1 MKLTV
6 GSRPRQALDGCRVE
20 RPPGWDGGVEIV
32 EASVEPRAFPLR
44 VSTGLGICLKRA
56 PAPHHVVADGRALT
70 YPADAL
76 CIRPPGCAWQSAA
89 TDAWFLSID
98 VEPALLPEGARAAPM
113 SFLPIAAL
121 PSVEEAAARLSAGG
135 AEPLAAGEAL
145 TALVQALG
153 DLGLL
158 RADALAGEQGAA
170 ERPARAAER
179 ARQLLAAETG
189 EPRSLEALA
198 AAAGAN
204 KYVLL
209 RAFKRRFGITPHA
222 FQVCLRVE
230 RARDLLARRVPPAE
244 AALRAGFADQSHLGR
259 HFKRVVGVTPH
270 AYAAQAATSAAR
282 RRAKTG

>member
-56 PAPHHVVADGRALT
+56 PAPHHVVADGRALI

-121 PSVEEAAARLSAGG
+121 PSVEEAAA
-135 AEPLAAGEAL
+135 
-145 TALVQALG
+145 
-153 DLGLL
+153 
-158 RADALAGEQGAA
+158 
-170 ERPARAAER
+170 R

-282 RRAKTG
+282 RR